1 MSVIFGHFQ
10 WFYHE
15 FGIVAIHETGRNA
28 WLIILA
34 RSCRMFAYGTNS
46 LILAI
51 FFSALNYSDHQIG
64 IFMTLTLLGDVFL
77 GTFLTLIADRVGRRR
92 VLMAGSVL
100 MILSGFV
107 FAVFEN
113 FWILLGAAILGVI
126 SVTGGDFGPFRSIEE
141 SVLSQLTTPSNRA
154 DVLAWY
160 VTTSTLGSSIGSEAS
175 GRIIHFLQARPGWTE
190 VGAYHALFWVYSAM
204 GLVNVLFVFLLT
216 EACELRP
223 DNKGD
228 ESYASVPQD
237 DGDEVGDEE
246 VELSTRP
253 NGTAAHDIEAT
264 APTTP
269 TTPASHHNYQ
279 TTPSPRRWTSRAKS
293 WLSSAF
299 AQISKPTRTI
309 MYKLW
314 FLLAIDSLADGM
326 VPYSLTNYYMDIK
339 FHPSK
344 STLGDITSLS
354 YFLGAIGAV
363 FAGPLAR
370 KIGLINTMVFTHVPS
385 SAAVLF
391 FPFPPYLWL
400 TAGLLLLR
408 TALNNMDQAPRSAF
422 IAAVVRPDE
431 RTAVMGI
438 TSMLRNLAAMMGPSV
453 TGVLAEG
460 DRFGIAFVAAG
471 VCRLAYDFGLY
482 ALFINVKLE
491 GYGKGGKTPGPRH
504 GGDGDGDDSDDT
516 TSEGGAAEHHARGL
530 TNGTG
535 LFPSRPHHHGGHDD
549 GAIVELAS
557 LASSTDGFHER
568 DANDDKDD
576 GTEKVHGD
584 DAKESDLTITITARG
599 SAPSTTDPRAL
610 QVPDSASDAL
620 ARVRSRSPH
629 RSTALD

>member
-1 MSVIFGHFQ
+1 MSVILRPLK

-92 VLMAGSVL
+92 ILMAGSVL

-126 SVTGGDFGPFRSIEE
+126 SVTGGDFGPFRSVEE

-175 GRIIHFLQARPGWTE
+175 GRIVHFLQKRPGWTE
-190 VGAYHALFWVYSAM
+190 VDAYHALFWMYSAM
-204 GLVNVLFVFLLT
+204 GIVNVLFVFLLT

-223 DNKGD
+223 DSKGH
-228 ESYASVPQD
+228 EVYASLPQD
-237 DGDEVGDEE
+237 DRDEDGEE
-246 VELSTRP
+246 DVEHLRA
-253 NGTAAHDIEAT
+253 NGTAANDIEAT

-269 TTPASHHNYQ
+269 TTPAPLPHSHSHSHHHHHH
-279 TTPSPRRWTSRAKS
+279 PSAPPARWTSRTKS
-293 WLSSAF
+293 WLASAF

-344 STLGDITSLS
+344 STLGDVTSVS

-385 SAAVLF
+385 SAAVLV
-391 FPFPPYLWL
+391 FPWPPRLWM

-408 TALNNMDQAPRSAF
+408 TGLNNMDQAPRSAF
-422 IAAVVRPDE
+422 IAAVVRPAE

-438 TSMLRNLAAMMGPSV
+438 TSMLRNLAAMTGPSV

-460 DRFGIAFVAAG
+460 DRFGVAFVAAG

-482 ALFINVKLE
+482 ALFVNVKLE
-491 GYGKGGKTPGPRH
+491 GYEKGRRKSGPQA
-504 GGDGDGDDSDDT
+504 DGD
-516 TSEGGAAEHHARGL
+516 EEVAERDRARGL
-530 TNGTG
+530 ANGMLSLG
-535 LFPSRPHHHGGHDD
+535 HHRHGGHDEV
-549 GAIVELAS
+549 VELAS
-557 LASSTDGFHER
+557 LADSMSTHDDDEDDDEMGKHM
-568 DANDDKDD
+568 DADPISQS
-576 GTEKVHGD
+576 HA
-584 DAKESDLTITITARG
+584 DAKEADATITTR
-599 SAPSTTDPRAL
+599 APASNNNPRAL
-610 QVPDSASDAL
+610 QVPLPASDAAL
-620 ARVRSRSPH
+620 DRVRSRSPH

>member
-1 MSVIFGHFQ
+1 MSVILRPLT

-113 FWILLGAAILGVI
+113 FWVLLGAAILGVI
-126 SVTGGDFGPFRSIEE
+126 SVTGGDFGPFRSVEE

-190 VGAYHALFWVYSAM
+190 VDAYHALFWIYSAM
-204 GLVNVLFVFLLT
+204 GIVNVLFVFLLT

-223 DNKGD
+223 DSKGGH
-228 ESYASVPQD
+228 EVYASVPQD
-237 DGDEVGDEE
+237 DRDEDGEE
-246 VELSTRP
+246 EAVA
-253 NGTAAHDIEAT
+253 NGTAANDIEAT

-269 TTPASHHNYQ
+269 TTPASSQPHSHSHPHHPHHHQ
-279 TTPSPRRWTSRAKS
+279 TPPSSKRWTSRTRS
-293 WLSSAF
+293 WFSRLF
-299 AQISKPTRTI
+299 AQISTPTRSI

-344 STLGDITSLS
+344 STLGDVTSLS

-422 IAAVVRPDE
+422 IAAVVRPEE

-438 TSMLRNLAAMMGPSV
+438 TSMLRNLAAMTGPSV

-460 DRFGIAFVAAG
+460 DRFGVAFVAAG
-471 VCRLAYDFGLY
+471 VCRLVYDFGLY
-482 ALFINVKLE
+482 ALFVNVKLE
-491 GYGKGGKTPGPRH
+491 GYEKNNNHKNKSAGARDDPGEE
-504 GGDGDGDDSDDT
+504 DE
-516 TSEGGAAEHHARGL
+516 EGEVVERDRVRGW
-530 TNGTG
+530 TNGVIS
-535 LFPSRPHHHGGHDD
+535 LGGQ
-549 GAIVELAS
+549 GAGPEEVVELAS
-557 LASSTDGFHER
+557 LADSSPSSSSS
-568 DANDDKDD
+568 DAANNTRNHDA
-576 GTEKVHGD
+576 
-584 DAKESDLTITITARG
+584 AKEAASTTTTA
-599 SAPSTTDPRAL
+599 TTDPAPAAHAHSDL
-610 QVPDSASDAL
+610 LHVPPPPASSDAL
-620 ARVRSRSPH
+620 DRVRSRSPH